1 MLDLCIW
8 HHLCPSSKLLN
19 VSFLFINY
27 WCIYFTG
34 LSTLVM
40 LSESNAMPDLDRLN
54 SLIWF
59 SKRWHGGFLEASF
72 FSEANL
78 SKFIGQ
84 TILSISLQH
93 KCLSH
98 VQRFLIAPLFFFP
111 LLTHRFWPNSCFAK
125 WLLFQSQHFL
135 QLLYTLDVHRQKAF
149 MVVQLQKMHCFFLLL
164 SFLYGPF
171 PHHGAWNTK

>member
-1 MLDLCIW
+1 MYLFYWPIY
-8 HHLCPSSKLLN
+8 SSN
-19 VSFLFINY
+19 AEWIQ
-27 WCIYFTG
+27 
-34 LSTLVM
+34 
-40 LSESNAMPDLDRLN
+40 SNAMPDLDRLN

-93 KCLSH
+93 ECLSH
-98 VQRFLIAPLFFFP
+98 VQCFLIAPLFFFP

-135 QLLYTLDVHRQKAF
+135 QPLYTLDVHRQKAF
-149 MVVQLQKMHCFFLLL
+149 MVLQLQKMHCFF
-164 SFLYGPF
+164 FLPSSLFGPF
-171 PHHGAWNTK
+171 PHHGALNAK